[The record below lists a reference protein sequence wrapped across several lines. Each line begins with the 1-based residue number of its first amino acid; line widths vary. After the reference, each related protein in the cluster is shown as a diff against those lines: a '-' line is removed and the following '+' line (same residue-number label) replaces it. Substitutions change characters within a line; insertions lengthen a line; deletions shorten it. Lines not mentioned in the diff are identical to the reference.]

1 MTRTIPS
8 GARPVVRCHPAL
20 GATVRHAETAAHSA
34 AGATAVSR
42 AEGEDSSLPAW
53 CCAPRRITEDP
64 EPHRDLRCGPDPPA
78 LAAGPVIE
86 NNGGEERFGNK
97 P

>member
-1 MTRTIPS
+1 MRRRQHIRQ
-8 GARPVVRCHPAL
+8 AEQRRHP
-20 GATVRHAETAAHSA
+20 GRK
-34 AGATAVSR
+34 
-42 AEGEDSSLPAW
+42 GEDPSHPAW

-64 EPHRDLRCGPDPPA
+64 EPHRDLRRGPDPPA

-86 NNGGEERFGNK
+86 NNGGEDRFGNK